1 MHTSDQSPEEN
12 QLPEQ
17 QSPEVDAQL
26 SSSSADTSRA
36 ADEDAQAPRQ
46 EQAYPPKPSFYEQ
59 ALSTPGTAEP
69 PVPGAVPVSP
79 AQRPEMPPIQPAPS
93 GEWRP
98 PLTPGQQYPAY
109 PQGAYMPPP
118 GYPAYPQGGYY
129 PGTQPPPF
137 MPAPPPA
144 RKSRSWLW
152 ILISILLVVILGS
165 CGLCTWAVG
174 SSVGP
179 IFSQTFSAAS
189 DGTKLINDYYEAIQN
204 QHYSQAYADLNTQDT
219 LNGLSQEQFTALASK
234 QDDSYGAVLRYTMS
248 QLQPMTSDNNGPSLD
263 SFSVI
268 VKVSRTK
275 KSYTAHLTI
284 KQINNQWKIVDYD
297 QL

>member
-17 QSPEVDAQL
+17 QSPAADAQS

-36 ADEDAQAPRQ
+36 AYEDESASPQ
-46 EQAYPPKPSFYEQ
+46 EPAYPPKPSFYEQ
-59 ALSTPGTAEP
+59 ALSTSGTAEP
-69 PVPGAVPVSP
+69 GA
-79 AQRPEMPPIQPAPS
+79 
-93 GEWRP
+93 EWHP
-98 PLTPGQQYPAY
+98 PLTPDQQPAPGYPA
-109 PQGAYMPPP
+109 GAYMPPP

-165 CGLCTWAVG
+165 CGLCTWAV
-174 SSVGP
+174 SSSIGP

-189 DGTKLINDYYEAIQN
+189 DGTKLINDYYDAIQN

-219 LNGLSQEQFTALASK
+219 LNGLSQQQFMALASK
-234 QDDSYGAVLRYTMS
+234 QDDAYGHVLRYTVA
-248 QLQPMTSDNNGPSLD
+248 QLQPTTYGNNGSLD
-263 SFSVI
+263 NFSVI

-275 KSYTAHLTI
+275 ISYTAHLTI